1 MATKQL
7 RLDVAQ
13 LTDVGRKREHNE
25 DNMAY
30 VIPKDQQVMAKKGA
44 LFIVADGMGGH
55 AAGEVASEIAV
66 DTVSNV
72 YYQDDNDDVVASL
85 PQAIKRANALIHQR
99 AAENMLRSGMGT
111 TCVSAVLRGN
121 MAYIANV
128 GDSRAYLV
136 RKGQVKQIS
145 QDHSW
150 VAEQVRA
157 GLLSEDQARTHAQR
171 NVITR
176 CLGTQPDVEID
187 VFPEPLEENDALVL
201 CTDGLSGLVSDDEI
215 RRIVAQS
222 APQESVYH
230 LVERANENG
239 GPDNITAIVISVQE
253 VGWEPPGVRHPVY
266 VGTNGRETGEDTAML
281 GTTAGSSAQSP
292 IYENAYASS
301 SASPA
306 AYSGGSVLSPDSV
319 TTAPQAVIS
328 QPARRR
334 NRLFYPSLALLIL
347 LILGAAAG
355 VYSYLRTS
363 SGANADT
370 NIRNAQLSIGKA
382 SKEVTTNPVVALSDL
397 ASAQRVLR
405 SVQQNSSYSN
415 TQRSKALQL
424 LQGDLTTGVQ
434 KAIRSYNQQ
443 SFIAPLC
450 SSNSSANMLSLGTT
464 GTQPKTIALV
474 QGKSNPVLY
483 ALGADGMVYF
493 IDNNSLIPVHPSN
506 LGTAQVQ
513 NIVSNGTQLVLL
525 LAQAAKPNDSTTISY
540 SLALLPVDQISP
552 GQRSNQIKLQ
562 PFASIDSKLVQNGQ
576 MPKWIAASGS
586 DVYVVFGSNSMQT
599 SAVTVD
605 YTVKS
610 GKLPALPSIPYTTS
624 FSAGIESITAFP
636 NQQLFFL
643 LADGSVKSLQLN
655 GSNPNPDALSVLVQN
670 TIPQPLAVT
679 AKAFTWQT
687 PVPGVTTGGTKSLM
701 VAGTTSG
708 SALVVGLV
716 NNQSHLFIMDTEQ
729 HRVLELAT
737 IGGTVAT
744 ATPAIRITATSTA
757 SGGGVVSAPTPVTL
771 KLVEQYASSTLLNQG
786 KSIAVDEQGSTTNV
800 LTQGQGSV
808 FNLVSF
814 SPDQQSS
821 CD

>member
-72 YYQDDNDDVVASL
+72 YYQDDNDDVATSL
-85 PQAIKRANALIHQR
+85 LQSIKRANALIHQR

-111 TCVSAVLRGN
+111 TCVSAVLRGG
-121 MAYIANV
+121 MAYVANV

-136 RKGQVKQIS
+136 RNGQVRQVS

-157 GLLSEDQARTHAQR
+157 GLLTEEQARTHAQR

-266 VGTNGRETGEDTAML
+266 VGTNGRETGEDTAVL
-281 GTTAGSSAQSP
+281 GTTPSLAPSSSVYENDRVASSAAVYP
-292 IYENAYASS
+292 
-301 SASPA
+301 
-306 AYSGGSVLSPDSV
+306 GGTYVSPDSV
-319 TTAPQAVIS
+319 TTAPQAIAPS
-328 QPARRR
+328 PRKRRS
-334 NRLFYPSLALLIL
+334 RLFYPSLALLL
-347 LILGAAAG
+347 LIILGLLGGIYA
-355 VYSYLRTS
+355 YLRSNATAS
-363 SGANADT
+363 ADT
-370 NIRNAQLSIGKA
+370 DIHHAQLAINKA
-382 SKEVTTNPVVALSDL
+382 NNEMTTNPANALSDL
-397 ASAQRVLR
+397 ASAQKLLR
-405 SVQQNSSYSN
+405 SVQQNNSFSD
-415 TQRSKALQL
+415 TQRHKALQL
-424 LQGDLTTGVQ
+424 LQGDLTIGVQ
-434 KAIRSYNQQ
+434 NAIRNYDRQ
-443 SFIAPLC
+443 SSIAPLC
-450 SSNSSANMLSLGTT
+450 STNSSFSTLSLGTT
-464 GTQPKTIALV
+464 GTQPKAIALV
-474 QGKSNPVLY
+474 QGKTNPFLY
-483 ALGADGMVYF
+483 ALGADGTVYLV
-493 IDNNSLIPVHPSN
+493 DNNSLIPVHPAN
-506 LGTAQVQ
+506 LGAAKVQ
-513 NIVSNGTQLVLL
+513 NVVSNGSQLVLL
-525 LAQAAKPNDSTTISY
+525 LAQPTKASDPTALTY
-540 SLALLPVDQISP
+540 SLAFLPVDQAA

-562 PFASIDSKLVQNGQ
+562 SFATIDAKLVQNGQ
-576 MPKWIAASGS
+576 VPKWLAASGS
-586 DVYVVFGSNSMQT
+586 DVYVVFGSNSTQT

-605 YTVKS
+605 YAYATKS
-610 GKLPALPSIPYTTS
+610 GKLVAQPSMVYTTS
-624 FSAGIESITAFP
+624 FSAGIESMAAFP

-655 GSNPNPDALSVLVQN
+655 KSNPNPEALSVLVQG
-670 TIPQPLAVT
+670 TIPQPLGVT

-687 PVPGVTTGGTKSLM
+687 PVPTVTPGNTQSLTVPGTASANAL
-701 VAGTTSG
+701 VAGI
-708 SALVVGLV
+708 V
-716 NNQSHLFIMDTEQ
+716 NNQSHLFIMDALQ

-737 IGGTVAT
+737 SNVTIVPPT
-744 ATPAIRITATSTA
+744 ATVHVTPASTA
-757 SGGGVVSAPTPVTL
+757 SGGGIVPAPVPVTL
-771 KLVEQYASSTLLNQG
+771 KLVEQYTSSTLLNQG
-786 KSIAVDEQGSTTNV
+786 KSIAVDAQGTTTNV
-800 LTQGQGSV
+800 LTQGQGSAY
-808 FNLVSF
+808 NLLIF
-814 SPDQQSS
+814 SPSQQSS

>member
-13 LTDVGRKREHNE
+13 LTDVGRRREHNE

-66 DTVSNV
+66 DTVSNA
-72 YYQDDNDDVVASL
+72 YYQDDNDDIATSL
-85 PQAIKRANALIHQR
+85 LSAIKRANALIHQR

-136 RKGQVKQIS
+136 RKEQVKQIS

-157 GLLSEDQARTHAQR
+157 GLLTEDQARTHAQR

-187 VFPEPLEENDALVL
+187 VFPEQLEESDALVL

-266 VGTNGRETGEDTAML
+266 AGTNGRETGEDTALL
-281 GTTAGSSAQSP
+281 GTTPGSAAPSP
-292 IYENAYASS
+292 MYENGRAATGH
-301 SASPA
+301 A
-306 AYSGGSVLSPDSV
+306 AYPGGAIVSPDSI
-319 TTAPQAVIS
+319 TTAPLAVIS
-328 QPARRR
+328 QPRQRRS
-334 NRLFYPSLALLIL
+334 RLFYPSLALVIL
-347 LILGAAAG
+347 LILGLAG
-355 VYSYLRTS
+355 GIYTYFQAR
-363 SGANADT
+363 SGANVDSD
-370 NIRNAQLSIGKA
+370 IQNAQINIGKA
-382 SKEVTTNPVVALSDL
+382 NNQMNTNPAAALNEL
-397 ASAQRVLR
+397 ASAQKLLR
-405 SVQQNSSYSN
+405 SIQQNSSYSD
-415 TQRSKALQL
+415 TQRTKAMHL

-434 KAIRSYNQQ
+434 NAIRNYNKQ

-450 SSNSSANMLSLGTT
+450 SSTATSSTLSLGTT
-464 GTQPKTIALV
+464 GTQPKAIALV
-474 QGKSNPVLY
+474 QGKSSPVLY
-483 ALGADGMVYF
+483 ALGADGAVYF
-493 IDNNSLIPVHPSN
+493 VNNNSLIPVHPSN

-513 NIVSNGTQLVLL
+513 NIVSNGSQLVLL
-525 LAQAAKPNDSTTISY
+525 LAQMTKPNDPTSISY
-540 SLALLPVDQISP
+540 SLSTLPVDQGAQ
-552 GQRSNQIKLQ
+552 GQRTNQLKLQ
-562 PFASIDSKLVQNGQ
+562 PFASIDPKLVLNGQ

-586 DVYVVFGSNSMQT
+586 DVYVVFGSNSTQT

-605 YTVKS
+605 YTSKA
-610 GKLPALPSIPYTTS
+610 GKLPAQASTSYTTS
-624 FSAGIESITAFP
+624 FSAGIESIAAFS

-655 GSNPNPDALSVLVQN
+655 GSNPSPEAISVLTQDA
-670 TIPQPLAVT
+670 IALPLPVT
-679 AKAFTWQT
+679 AKTFTWQT
-687 PVPGVTTGGTKSLM
+687 AVPTVTTGGTKSLT
-701 VAGTTSG
+701 VAGTTSS

-716 NNQSHLFIMDTEQ
+716 NNEPHLFILDIVQ
-729 HRVLELAT
+729 HRVLELT
-737 IGGTVAT
+737 SVGGGVVT
-744 ATPAIRITATSTA
+744 ATPTVHITATSTV
-757 SGGGVVSAPTPVTL
+757 SGGGVVTAPTPVTL
-771 KLVEQYASSTLLNQG
+771 KLVEQYASFTFFNQS
-786 KSIAVDEQGSTTNV
+786 KSIAVDAQSSTTNV
-800 LTQGQGSV
+800 LTQGQGPA
-808 FNLVSF
+808 FNLVAF
-814 SPDQQSS
+814 SPNQQDN